1 MYGNIMK
8 FILIA
13 GLYFIYTLNIT
24 TLEAKDNALL
34 LNKSP
39 INIESSS
46 LEIFDDKKIAIFEG
60 QVRVNQKD
68 ITIYTDRLELS
79 YAFNSMSEDIS
90 IKKIVCTGNVLIEF
104 DNQSVTSE
112 SAEYNLENN
121 QIILQN
127 DVIISKGEC
136 NATKAEKV
144 IIDFDPIKIKMDS
157 SERVQ
162 AFVTPACKIK

>member
-1 MYGNIMK
+1 MHRNIKK
-8 FILIA
+8 FILIVA
-13 GLYFIYTLNIT
+13 FYFIYTQNIV
-24 TLEAKDNALL
+24 TLEAKDNTLL

-68 ITIYTDRLELS
+68 ITISSNRLELS

-90 IKKIVCTGNVLIEF
+90 VKKIVCTGNVLIEF

-112 SAEYNLENN
+112 SAEYNLKDN

-127 DVIISKGEC
+127 DVIISKDEG
-136 NATKAEKV
+136 NAIKAEKV
-144 IIDFDPIKIKMDS
+144 IIDLDTMRIKMDS

-162 AFVTPACKIK
+162 AFITPPNK

>member
-68 ITIYTDRLELS
+68 ITIYSDRLELS

>member
-1 MYGNIMK
+1 MHGNIMK
-8 FILIA
+8 FILIV
-13 GLYFIYTLNIT
+13 GLYFIYTLNIAAS
-24 TLEAKDNALL
+24 EAEDNTLL
-34 LNKSP
+34 LNQSP

-46 LEIFDDKKIAIFEG
+46 LEIIDGKKIAIFEG

-68 ITIYTDRLELS
+68 ITIYSNRLELS
-79 YAFNSMSEDIS
+79 YAFNSSSEDIN

-127 DVIISKGEC
+127 DVIISKGEG
-136 NATKAEKV
+136 NATRAEKV
-144 IIDFDPIKIKMDS
+144 IIDLNTMRIKMDS
-157 SERVQ
+157 SDRVQ
-162 AFVTPACKIK
+162 AFITLPKK

>member
-1 MYGNIMK
+1 MHRNIKK
-8 FILIA
+8 FILIVA
-13 GLYFIYTLNIT
+13 FYFIYTQNIV

-46 LEIFDDKKIAIFEG
+46 LEIFNDKKIAIFEG

-68 ITIYTDRLELS
+68 ITIYSDRLELS

-90 IKKIVCTGNVLIEF
+90 IKKIVCTGNVLIQF

-144 IIDFDPIKIKMDS
+144 IIDFDPIRIKMDS

>member
-1 MYGNIMK
+1 M
-8 FILIA
+8 
-13 GLYFIYTLNIT
+13 
-24 TLEAKDNALL
+24 
-34 LNKSP
+34 
-39 INIESSS
+39 
-46 LEIFDDKKIAIFEG
+46 
-60 QVRVNQKD
+60 
-68 ITIYTDRLELS
+68 
-79 YAFNSMSEDIS
+79 IS

-144 IIDFDPIKIKMDS
+144 IIDFDPIRIKMDS
-157 SERVQ
+157 SERVR
-162 AFVTPACKIK
+162 AIITPPNK